1 MMAASHHARN
11 LMPPKL
17 ICVGNTTLDRV
28 WLIDRLPSGGGKFP
42 AHDYL
47 ELGGGM
53 AANAAVAVAR
63 LGGACAYWGR
73 AGDDSAG
80 KVMLA
85 EMAAYGVDV
94 SQFRLIPDARSSVS
108 GIMVSGDG
116 ERMIVNFRGE
126 GLDADPAWL
135 PLQQIAGCAALHG
148 DVRWPEAAAPCF
160 ATARAHRIPTVLDGE
175 IASAEVFGALLPLVD
190 HAIFS
195 EPGLRAFAG
204 GATDSDEARLSAL
217 RQARRLGCR
226 VAAVTRGREGVVWID
241 ADGVH
246 RQPAFV
252 VDVVDTT
259 GAGDV
264 FHGAYALAI
273 AEGGTVDAAMRF
285 ASAVSALKCTGKGG
299 RAAIPTRE
307 RTLQFISEREGAGP
321 TPAP

>member
-1 MMAASHHARN
+1 
-11 LMPPKL
+11 MPPRL

-63 LGGACAYWGR
+63 LGGDCAYWGR
-73 AGDDSAG
+73 AGEDSAG
-80 KVMLA
+80 KAMVA

-94 SQFRLIPDARSSVS
+94 SHFRLIPHARSSVS
-108 GIMVSGDG
+108 GIMVGADG

-126 GLDADPAWL
+126 GLDVSPGWL
-135 PLQQIAGCAALHG
+135 PMARIAGCDALHG
-148 DVRWPEAAAPCF
+148 DVRWPEAAALCF
-160 ATARAHRIPTVLDGE
+160 AAARAQRIPTVLDGE

-195 EPGLRAFAG
+195 EPGLRSFAG
-204 GATDSDEARLSAL
+204 GAADSDEARLAAL
-217 RQARRLGCR
+217 QQVRAIGCR
-226 VAAVTRGREGVVWID
+226 VAAVTRGREGVLWMD
-241 ADGVH
+241 EAGVH
-246 RQPAFV
+246 RQAAYA

-273 AEGGTVDAAMRF
+273 AEGSTVDAAMRF

-299 RAAIPTRE
+299 RAAIPTRAQTLAFIEE
-307 RTLQFISEREGAGP
+307 RGRTG
-321 TPAP
+321 

>member
-1 MMAASHHARN
+1 
-11 LMPPKL
+11 
-17 ICVGNTTLDRV
+17 
-28 WLIDRLPSGGGKFP
+28 
-42 AHDYL
+42 
-47 ELGGGM
+47 
-53 AANAAVAVAR
+53 
-63 LGGACAYWGR
+63 
-73 AGDDSAG
+73 
-80 KVMLA
+80 
-85 EMAAYGVDV
+85 
-94 SQFRLIPDARSSVS
+94 
-108 GIMVSGDG
+108 
-116 ERMIVNFRGE
+116 
-126 GLDADPAWL
+126 
-135 PLQQIAGCAALHG
+135 
-148 DVRWPEAAAPCF
+148 
-160 ATARAHRIPTVLDGE
+160 
-175 IASAEVFGALLPLVD
+175 VFGALLPLVD

-204 GATDSDEARLSAL
+204 GATDSDEARLKAL

-226 VAAVTRGREGVVWID
+226 VAAVTRGREGVVWVD

>member
-1 MMAASHHARN
+1 MQ
-11 LMPPKL
+11 PKL

-73 AGDDSAG
+73 AGEDSAG
-80 KVMLA
+80 RAMLA

-108 GIMVSGDG
+108 GIMVGGDG

-126 GLDADPAWL
+126 GLDTDPGWL
-135 PLQQIAGCAALHG
+135 PLAQIAGCHALHG

-175 IASAEVFGALLPLVD
+175 IASAEVFGTLLPLVD

-195 EPGLRAFAG
+195 EPGLRAFSG
-204 GATDSDEARLSAL
+204 GATDSDGARLTAL
-217 RQARRLGCR
+217 QRVRGLGCR
-226 VAAVTRGREGVVWID
+226 VAAVTRGREGVLWID
-241 ADGVH
+241 EAGAH
-246 RQPAFV
+246 RQPAFAV
-252 VDVVDTT
+252 PVVDTT

-273 AEGGTVDAAMRF
+273 AEGSMVDAAMRF

-299 RAAIPTRE
+299 RAAIPSRE
-307 RTLQFISEREGAGP
+307 HTLQFIREREGAGE
-321 TPAP
+321 APVP